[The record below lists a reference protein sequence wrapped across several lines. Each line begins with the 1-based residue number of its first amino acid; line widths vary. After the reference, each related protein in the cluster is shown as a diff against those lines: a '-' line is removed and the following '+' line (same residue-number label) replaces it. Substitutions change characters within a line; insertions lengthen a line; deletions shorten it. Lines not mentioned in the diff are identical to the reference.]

1 VFNKT
6 KLTPATG
13 LNSISNSR
21 IEMAIYPNPA
31 TENVSVLYDA
41 NSEASEVNVYNL
53 NGQLVLQSNQAASNT
68 ILHSINVSGLNQGI
82 YVVEVKTANS
92 RATQKLVIN

>member
-1 VFNKT
+1 
-6 KLTPATG
+6 
-13 LNSISNSR
+13 
-21 IEMAIYPNPA
+21 
-31 TENVSVLYDA
+31 
-41 NSEASEVNVYNL
+41 
-53 NGQLVLQSNQAASNT
+53 LQSNQAASNT